1 MMKILIYLK
10 IRNFIKVSDSLNRK
24 FKILIAIILI
34 NFLNLG
40 NERCKQ
46 FDKNDL
52 NSKIDKDKQ

>member
-1 MMKILIYLK
+1 MMKILILLK

-52 NSKIDKDKQ
+52 HSKIDKDKK

>member
-1 MMKILIYLK
+1 M
-10 IRNFIKVSDSLNRK
+10 KVSDSLNRK

-52 NSKIDKDKQ
+52 NSNIDKDKQ

>member
-1 MMKILIYLK
+1 M
-10 IRNFIKVSDSLNRK
+10 RNFIKVSDSLNRK
-24 FKILIAIILI
+24 FKISIAIILI

-52 NSKIDKDKQ
+52 HSKIDKDKK